1 MSNFNLSNKFM
12 YSTIIRLSIV
22 SIFLIEIIF
31 GDEDYIG
38 SGKYIKNILPMRQ
51 RVQIMESWWKWKKEN
66 VLPMVMKEQSV
77 DLWIIRNDE
86 AELYYND
93 EGPVFTS
100 LLPANYEGMTLPSI
114 YASPG
119 SQAIPKFLLF
129 YYSGGVI
136 EYHEP
141 RDYEHIT
148 SLVNSFK
155 PKQIAISIF
164 NNEAMLEALGEKN
177 SKKIVDSWTIG
188 VRWLETISPGQID
201 SYNYVQG
208 LANDII
214 AEGFSNAVIIP
225 GITTTDDLN
234 WWFRHRYLSLDLE
247 VENHP
252 TVIVKRRPALIK
264 KYSSI
269 DPPEK
274 FRNGQ
279 TENGVNVVIQRG
291 DIISLD
297 SDIMLMGLVTDSHQ
311 HAYVLQRN
319 EESIPADLQT
329 GLEVVNQMQDLFAAE
344 FRLGR
349 TGKEIVAASKKIELL
364 PGIIETEIGFH
375 PPPMFIRRFLLGGY
389 MFSHKTYVAGMTSG
403 PGYYPTSIVTN
414 NHKLFLNTLYA
425 FEPHTRVL
433 VKGWGDKGVEL
444 GIGQIAV
451 FEEDGL
457 RYLNRPQH
465 SNWYIIK

>member
-1 MSNFNLSNKFM
+1 MNLLKRTTNLFF
-12 YSTIIRLSIV
+12 ILIPLSFIMPDQN
-22 SIFLIEIIF
+22 S
-31 GDEDYIG
+31 YIG
-38 SGKYIKNILPMRQ
+38 SGQYIKNILPMRQ
-51 RVQIMESWWKWKKEN
+51 RVQVMESWWKWKKEN
-66 VLPMVMKEQSV
+66 VLPMIMQEQSV
-77 DLWIIRNDE
+77 DVWILRNNE
-86 AELYYND
+86 ADLYYNN

-100 LLPANYEGMTLPSI
+100 LLAANFEGMTLPSV
-114 YASPG
+114 YAAPG
-119 SQAIPKFLLF
+119 SQMIPKFLLF
-129 YYSGGVI
+129 YNKNGRIKYR
-136 EYHEP
+136 EP
-141 RDYEHIT
+141 SDYDHIKT
-148 SLVNSFK
+148 LVNEIK
-155 PKQIAISIF
+155 PNQIAISLF
-164 NNEAMLEALGEKN
+164 DNKDMLNALGKKY
-177 SKKIVDSWTIG
+177 SKKIIDSWTLG

-201 SYNYVQG
+201 AYSYVQG

-214 AEGFSNAVIIP
+214 TEGFSNEVVIP

-234 WWFRHRYLSLDLE
+234 WWFRHRYLSLNLE
-247 VENHP
+247 IENHP
-252 TVIVKRRPALIK
+252 TVIVKRRPSLIK

-269 DPPEK
+269 DSPEK
-274 FRNGQ
+274 FNNGQ
-279 TENGVNVVIQRG
+279 TQNGVNVIIQRG

-311 HAYVLQRN
+311 HAYVLQNN
-319 EESIPADLQT
+319 EEDVPGDLKKA
-329 GLEVVNQMQDLFAAE
+329 LEKVNKMQDLFAGE

-349 TGKEIVAASKKIELL
+349 TGKDIVLSSSKIKLL

-414 NHKLFLNTLYA
+414 DHKLFLNTLYA

-451 FEEDGL
+451 FEEEGL

-465 SNWYIIK
+465 SNWHIIK

>member
-1 MSNFNLSNKFM
+1 MILLKRTTNLLL
-12 YSTIIRLSIV
+12 LSILLL
-22 SIFLIEIIF
+22 SMLYSR
-31 GDEDYIG
+31 DDYIG
-38 SGKYIKNILPMRQ
+38 SGQYIKNILPMRQ
-51 RVQIMESWWKWKKEN
+51 RVQKMESWWKWKKEY
-66 VLPMVMKEQSV
+66 VLPMVMLEQSV
-77 DLWIIRNDE
+77 DVWILRNNE
-86 AELYYND
+86 ADLYYNN

-100 LLPANYEGMTLPSI
+100 LLPANFEGMTLPSV

-129 YYSGGVI
+129 YYNDDRI

-141 RDYEHIT
+141 SDYKNINT
-148 SLVNSFK
+148 LVNEIQ
-155 PKQIAISIF
+155 PNRIAISLF
-164 NNEAMLEALGEKN
+164 NNEDMLSALGEKY

-201 SYNYVQG
+201 AYSFVQG

-214 AEGFSNAVIIP
+214 AEGFSNAVVIP

-234 WWFRHRYLSLDLE
+234 WWFRHCYLGLDLE
-247 VENHP
+247 IENHP
-252 TVIVKRRPALIK
+252 SVIVKRRPSLIE

-269 DPPEK
+269 DSPNK
-274 FRNGQ
+274 FRDGQ
-279 TENGVNVVIQRG
+279 TQNGINVVIQKG

-311 HAYVLQRN
+311 HAYVLQSN
-319 EESIPADLQT
+319 EEDVPDDLKKAMET
-329 GLEVVNQMQDLFAAE
+329 VNQMQDLFAAE

-349 TGKEIVAASKKIELL
+349 TGKEIVASSKKIELL
-364 PGIIETEIGFH
+364 PGVIETELGFH

-414 NHKLFLNTLYA
+414 NHILYHNTLYA
-425 FEPHTRVL
+425 FEPHTRINVD
-433 VKGWGDKGVEL
+433 GWGPNGVEI
-444 GIGQIAV
+444 GIGQIVV
-451 FEEDGL
+451 FSEGGL
-457 RYLNRPQH
+457 RYLNRPQNSKWH
-465 SNWYIIK
+465 IVK